1 MVMTQSDTSM
11 KVSVLVMTYNHA
23 SFIAQA
29 LDSVL
34 MQEINFDYEI
44 LISEDCSTDGTRE
57 IVIDYQKKI
66 PGKIRL
72 LLSEQ
77 NIHSNAVVARGIH
90 AAKGKYIALLDGDDY
105 WTSPHKL
112 QKQVDFLDNHS
123 ECSMCFHNAQVFYED
138 GSQEPWN
145 WTPANQKEFS
155 TLEDLWMGNF
165 IATCSTMFR
174 KGLFGDVPD
183 WYDSFFPITDW
194 PLYILNAEH
203 GTIGYIN
210 EVMGAYRYHN
220 GGLYSPY
227 SEKRKQEKTLDF
239 YKKINKFL
247 NFKYDD
253 NIKTAISVFFY
264 EWAEEYKKREDLE
277 RAIDCFNIYLTTGK
291 PINKFISLKKAIRL
305 GLRLYLFSWIK
316 PRVIEHERAA

>member
-1 MVMTQSDTSM
+1 MNPLDAPI

-23 SFIAQA
+23 NFITQA
-29 LDSVL
+29 LDSAL
-34 MQEINFDYEI
+34 MQQANFNYEI

-57 IVIDYQKKI
+57 IVIEYQQKF
-66 PGKIRL
+66 PDQIRL

-112 QKQVDFLDNHS
+112 QKQADYLDNHS

-138 GSQEPWN
+138 SNQEPWN
-145 WTPANQKEFS
+145 WTPVNQKEFS

-165 IATCSTMFR
+165 IATCSSMFR

-203 GTIGYIN
+203 GKIGYIN
-210 EVMGAYRYHN
+210 EVMGAYRYHT

-239 YKKINKFL
+239 YRKINQCL

-253 NIKTAISVFFY
+253 NIKTAISIFFY
-264 EWAEEYKKREDLE
+264 EWAEEYKKRGNLE
-277 RAIDCFNIYLTTGK
+277 RAIDCFNIYLSGK
-291 PINKFISLKKAIRL
+291 PLNKIVPLKKVIRL
-305 GLRLYLFSWIK
+305 GLRLYIFPWIK
-316 PRVIEHERAA
+316 PKVSEQERAV